1 VTTVIVGGQTGLG
14 KMCAELF
21 PDPILFDGDILF
33 NSNIIDFVTGLK
45 DINYVVYTAGVN
57 LINKFDD
64 QSAED
69 FYGSIGVNCWGF
81 VRLLQ
86 EIRAQQKFSNLFP
99 PVACLVTSNAANV
112 AMRHSLSYNVSKA
125 AANMAIKQM
134 AREIHPKEV
143 TIFGVAPNKL
153 EGTPMSLMIE
163 EKVCE
168 MRGWTP
174 SEAARYQIDALPA
187 RQETDPWVVAKFIRE
202 LVTQDYAPYIHGNI
216 IPIGGPV

>member
-14 KMCAELF
+14 KICTELF
-21 PDPILFDGDILF
+21 PNPILFEGDILYDLE
-33 NSNIIDFVTGLK
+33 IIEFVERTE

-69 FYGSIGVNCWGF
+69 FYASIGVNCFGF
-81 VRLLQ
+81 IRLLQ
-86 EIRAQQKFSNLFP
+86 EIRFQQKFSNLFP

-168 MRGWTP
+168 IRKWTP
-174 SEAARYQIDALPA
+174 AEAARYQVEALPA
-187 RQETDPWVVAKFIRE
+187 RKETDPWVVARLMRE
-202 LVTQDYAPYIHGNI
+202 LMTQDYTPYIHGNI